1 MKRRITYTAVSALF
15 AAYIIAVLCLTL
27 LDLSDKTPELPKYFL
42 GIPMDKIAHFLM
54 YFAYPVAG
62 WLLLNYNK
70 NIKIGQKH
78 LFASLIISGLAFAA
92 FTETAQG
99 IFTTYRESDPLDF
112 VANTLG
118 IFTGSITIWLL
129 RKPATKV
136 CDAFQ
141 EYMHNRLYKK
151 Q

>member
-15 AAYIIAVLCLTL
+15 AAYIVAVLCLTL
-27 LDLSDKTPELPKYFL
+27 LDLSDKTPELPKCFL

-54 YFAYPVAG
+54 YFAYPITG
-62 WLLLNYNK
+62 WLMLNYNK

-78 LFASLIISGLAFAA
+78 LFACLIVSGLAFAA

-99 IFTTYRESDPLDF
+99 LFTTYRESDPLDF
-112 VANTLG
+112 IANIIG
-118 IFTGSITIWLL
+118 IFTGSFIIWLL

-136 CDAFQ
+136 CDAIQ
-141 EYMHNRLYKK
+141 EYMHNKLH
-151 Q
+151 

>member
-1 MKRRITYTAVSALF
+1 MKRRITYVAVSALF
-15 AAYIIAVLCLTL
+15 AAYIAAVLCLTL

-54 YFAYPVAG
+54 YFAYPITG
-62 WLLLNYNK
+62 WLLLSYNK
-70 NIKIGQKH
+70 NIKIGQKYI
-78 LFASLIISGLAFAA
+78 FSCLIISGLAFAA

-112 VANTLG
+112 AANILG
-118 IFTGSITIWLL
+118 IFSGSITIWLL
-129 RKPATKV
+129 KKPATRL

-141 EYMHNRLYKK
+141 EYMHNKLYR
-151 Q
+151 

>member
-1 MKRRITYTAVSALF
+1 MKRRITNITVSALF
-15 AAYIIAVLCLTL
+15 AAYIVAVLCLTL

-54 YFAYPVAG
+54 YFAYPIVG
-62 WLLLNYNK
+62 WLMLSYNK

-78 LFASLIISGLAFAA
+78 LFTCLIISGLAFAA

-99 IFTTYRESDPLDF
+99 LFTTYRESDPLDF
-112 VANTLG
+112 AANIIG
-118 IFTGSITIWLL
+118 IFSGSITIWLL

-136 CDAFQ
+136 CDAIQ
-141 EYMHNRLYKK
+141 EYMHNKLY
-151 Q
+151 

>member
-15 AAYIIAVLCLTL
+15 AAYIVAVLCLTL

-54 YFAYPVAG
+54 YFAYPITG
-62 WLLLNYNK
+62 WLMLSYNK

-78 LFASLIISGLAFAA
+78 LFACLIISGLAFAA

-112 VANTLG
+112 VANIIG
-118 IFTGSITIWLL
+118 IFTGCITIWLL

-136 CDAFQ
+136 CDAIQ
-141 EYMHNRLYKK
+141 EYMHNKLH
-151 Q
+151 

>member
-1 MKRRITYTAVSALF
+1 MKKRKTYFIVSALF
-15 AAYIIAVLCLTL
+15 AAYIVAVLCLTL
-27 LDLSDKTPELPKYFL
+27 LDLSDKTSELPKYFL
-42 GIPMDKIAHFLM
+42 GIPMDKLAHFLM
-54 YFAYPVAG
+54 YFAYPITG
-62 WLLLNYNK
+62 WLMLSYNK
-70 NIKIGQKH
+70 NIKIKQKYIY
-78 LFASLIISGLAFAA
+78 ACIIISGLAFAA

-99 IFTTYRESDPLDF
+99 LFTTYRESDPLDF

-141 EYMHNRLYKK
+141 EYMHKKLYK
-151 Q
+151 

>member
-15 AAYIIAVLCLTL
+15 AAYIVAVLCLTL

-54 YFAYPVAG
+54 YFAYPFAG
-62 WLLLNYNK
+62 WLMLSYNK

-78 LFASLIISGLAFAA
+78 LFACLIISGLAFAA

-99 IFTTYRESDPLDF
+99 LFTTYRESDPLDF
-112 VANTLG
+112 IANIIG
-118 IFTGSITIWLL
+118 IFTGSFIIWLL
-129 RKPATKV
+129 RRPATKV
-136 CDAFQ
+136 CDAIQ
-141 EYMHNRLYKK
+141 EYMHNRLH
-151 Q
+151 

>member
-15 AAYIIAVLCLTL
+15 AAYIVAVLCLTL

-54 YFAYPVAG
+54 YFAYPITG
-62 WLLLNYNK
+62 WLMLNYNK

-78 LFASLIISGLAFAA
+78 LFACLIISGLAFAA

-99 IFTTYRESDPLDF
+99 LFTTYRESDPLDF
-112 VANTLG
+112 IANIIG
-118 IFTGSITIWLL
+118 IFTGSLTIWLL

-136 CDAFQ
+136 CDAIQ
-141 EYMHNRLYKK
+141 EYMHNKLH
-151 Q
+151 

>member
-15 AAYIIAVLCLTL
+15 AAYIVAVLCLTL
-27 LDLSDKTPELPKYFL
+27 LDLSDKTPELPKCFL

-54 YFAYPVAG
+54 YFAYPITG
-62 WLLLNYNK
+62 WLMLSYNK

-78 LFASLIISGLAFAA
+78 LFACLIISGLAFAA

-112 VANTLG
+112 VANIIG

-129 RKPATKV
+129 RRPATKV
-136 CDAFQ
+136 CDAIQ
-141 EYMHNRLYKK
+141 EYMHNKLHR
-151 Q
+151 